1 MEMVVV
7 HPAYWR
13 RGHGT
18 TLVGWGMELAKID
31 HIKQG
36 VIAAKMGEKL
46 YAKLGYSPLE
56 ELRLDGD
63 EEAPDGVKCVAMKY
77 TPKHEQPREE
87 L

>member
-18 TLVGWGMELAKID
+18 TLVGWGMKLANID
-31 HIKQG
+31 QVRQG
-36 VIAAKMGEKL
+36 VIAAKMGEDL
-46 YAKLGYSPLE
+46 YTRMGYTNLE
-56 ELRLDGD
+56 DLHLDGD
-63 EEAPDGVKCVAMKY
+63 EQ
-77 TPKHEQPREE
+77 TPEGLTIAVMNYDPTKSHDQE